1 MLETVEQKN
10 RRLRQQLLAGV
21 LAFAGLFGLGTLWYR
36 FIDHWTWIDAAYMTT
51 ITLATVGFGETHPL
65 DERSRLFTM
74 VLILAGVVN
83 IGYIAN
89 RFTEAFI
96 QGYFQEGLRRRQQQ
110 RVISVLKNH
119 YILCGFGRTGQQI
132 ATEFATE
139 DLPFIV
145 IESDEVQTAKARAL
159 GYQVLVGD
167 ATLDEILLA
176 AKVDKALCIVAALT
190 SDAENLYTV
199 LSAKTLNPQIRA
211 ISRASTEEAVQKL
224 QRAGADEVVSP
235 YITGGKRLAAAA
247 LRPQVVDFIDGILTG
262 AGRSFYIEE
271 FRMQAESPYLGQS
284 LSEAKFRSQSGAL
297 VLAIRRLDRDLI
309 VGPTGDTLLLEGDSL
324 ICLGTLEQ
332 LRTLNQI
339 ICPLNPAALRL
350 PTKSKVPKS
359 KSS

>member
-1 MLETVEQKN
+1 MLNTLEQKN

-21 LAFAGLFGLGTLWYR
+21 LAFAGLFWLGTFWYR
-36 FIDHWTWIDAAYMTT
+36 FIDQWTWVDAAYMTT

-96 QGYFQEGLRRRQQQ
+96 QGYFQEGLRRRQEQ
-110 RVISVLKNH
+110 RGIAVLKNH

-139 DLPFIV
+139 DLPFII
-145 IESDEVQTAKARAL
+145 IETDEVQTAKARAL

-167 ATLDEILLA
+167 ATLDDVLLA
-176 AKVDKALCIVAALT
+176 AKIDKALCIVAALT

-271 FRMQAESPYLGQS
+271 FRMQGESPYLGQS

-324 ICLGTLEQ
+324 ICLGTVEQ

-339 ICPLNPAALRL
+339 ICPLNPAVLRL
-350 PTKSKVPKS
+350 PTKPKLNKS
-359 KSS
+359 KP